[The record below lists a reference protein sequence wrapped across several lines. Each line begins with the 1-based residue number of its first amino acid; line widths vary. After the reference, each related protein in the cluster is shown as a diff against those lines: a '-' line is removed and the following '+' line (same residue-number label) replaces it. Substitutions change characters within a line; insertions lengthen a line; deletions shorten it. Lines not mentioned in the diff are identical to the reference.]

1 MADHKD
7 TQEPAVEDKG
17 EDIPEDVVTKEN
29 TSNESVEEKEDAGK
43 EDANL
48 KTVEESG
55 ANLQKVA
62 ESGANLKT
70 VEESLHQLPKLV
82 HDLSL
87 VTLICTR
94 LENLLTTLTGEGKEV
109 TEARAHVQLLVDQYR
124 KLEGIVKDFL
134 KRIRAFARHSIDE
147 IKQSSAESSGPD
159 KECVAAIVNR
169 SKDLLYKMN
178 ELEQRRSC
186 IASSSGFAK
195 EGSRKVAEKS
205 RATAEMSRTL
215 AWGAIPGLGTIAWGA
230 AGAMAGADGYESS
243 VGKIVGGIKGLGF
256 GLTGGL
262 VTGVL
267 SPVLIPAGLSVAREN
282 EALKEKSEH
291 IVNELTLATVVL
303 DTAIKNMNQCLHV
316 IVSGM
321 SKLYEAIEELENL
334 PEPELK
340 RKELARLEEGLKQ
353 LCEGGLEPL
362 CQACDEARMRVLG
375 YLGPTLQEY
384 ATGGKEAPKESE
396 EADFDIIDP
405 IELLDTPN

>member
-1 MADHKD
+1 MAGHKD
-7 TQEPAVEDKG
+7 AQESAPEDEASQFSEDAQEEVLRKRSSSTERVEKDNARNSAIDG
-17 EDIPEDVVTKEN
+17 EDT
-29 TSNESVEEKEDAGK
+29 
-43 EDANL
+43 
-48 KTVEESG
+48 
-55 ANLQKVA
+55 NLQKV
-62 ESGANLKT
+62 G
-70 VEESLHQLPKLV
+70 ESLQQLPKLV

-94 LENLLTTLTGEGKEV
+94 LENLLTSLTGEGKEV
-109 TEARAHVQLLVDQYR
+109 TEARAHVELLVGQYR

-147 IKQSSAESSGPD
+147 IKQTSVEAGPD

-169 SKDLLYKMN
+169 SKDLLYKMS

-186 IASSSGFAK
+186 IESSSGFAK

-215 AWGAIPGLGTIAWGA
+215 AWGAIPGLGTLAWGA

-267 SPVLIPAGLSVAREN
+267 SPVLIPAGLSVARER

-303 DTAIKNMNQCLHV
+303 DSAIKNISQCLHV
-316 IVSGM
+316 VVSGM
-321 SKLYEAIEELENL
+321 TQLYETIEEMENVSDT
-334 PEPELK
+334 ESQDGKKTKLK
-340 RKELARLEEGLKQ
+340 GIGEGLRKLCEEGF
-353 LCEGGLEPL
+353 EPL

-384 ATGGKEAPKESE
+384 ATERNVAPKESE
-396 EADFDIIDP
+396 EGDFDIIDP
-405 IELLDTPN
+405 IELLDTTN

>member
-1 MADHKD
+1 MADHKG
-7 TQEPAVEDKG
+7 TQESASEDETWRLG
-17 EDIPEDVVTKEN
+17 EGVFEDVVRKE
-29 TSNESVEEKEDAGK
+29 TSSTESVEKGDPDKDGMT
-43 EDANL
+43 L
-48 KTVEESG
+48 KKVEE
-55 ANLQKVA
+55 NFQ
-62 ESGANLKT
+62 
-70 VEESLHQLPKLV
+70 QLPKLV

-94 LENLLTTLTGEGKEV
+94 LENLLTSLTGEGKEV

-134 KRIRAFARHSIDE
+134 KRISAFARHSIDE
-147 IKQSSAESSGPD
+147 IKQTPVEDEPD

-186 IASSSGFAK
+186 IASTSGFAM

-205 RATAEMSRTL
+205 QATAEMSRTL
-215 AWGAIPGLGTIAWGA
+215 AWGAIPGFGTLAWGA

-243 VGKIVGGIKGLGF
+243 VGKLVGGIKGLGF

-303 DTAIKNMNQCLHV
+303 DSAIKKMNQCLHV
-316 IVSGM
+316 VVSGM
-321 SKLYEAIEELENL
+321 SKLYEKIEEIENL
-334 PEPELK
+334 SDPDSEDGKKTKLRGIGDGL
-340 RKELARLEEGLKQ
+340 RK
-353 LCEGGLEPL
+353 LCEDGFEPL

-375 YLGPTLQEY
+375 YLGPALQEH
-384 ATGGKEAPKESE
+384 ATGRKEAPKESE
-396 EADFDIIDP
+396 EGDFDIIDP
-405 IELLDTPN
+405 IELLDTTN

>member
-1 MADHKD
+1 MANHKETHDYVPEDD
-7 TQEPAVEDKG
+7 TERLG
-17 EDIPEDVVTKEN
+17 EDVHGEVIRQRSPSTECVEKDN
-29 TSNESVEEKEDAGK
+29 ARNAAMDVEEP
-43 EDANL
+43 
-48 KTVEESG
+48 
-55 ANLQKVA
+55 NLQKV
-62 ESGANLKT
+62 G
-70 VEESLHQLPKLV
+70 ESLHQLPKLV

-94 LENLLTTLTGEGKEV
+94 LENLLTSLTGEGKEV
-109 TEARAHVQLLVDQYR
+109 TEARAHVELLVDQYR

-134 KRIRAFARHSIDE
+134 KRIRAFARHSVDE
-147 IKQSSAESSGPD
+147 IKQSSGEAGPD

-186 IASSSGFAK
+186 IESSSGFAK

-215 AWGAIPGLGTIAWGA
+215 AWGAIPGLGTLAWGA

-243 VGKIVGGIKGLGF
+243 MGKIVGGIKGLGF

-267 SPVLIPAGLSVAREN
+267 SPVLIPAGLSVARER

-303 DTAIKNMNQCLHV
+303 NSAIKNINQCLHAV
-316 IVSGM
+316 VSGM
-321 SKLYEAIEELENL
+321 TKLYETIEEMENFS
-334 PEPELK
+334 ESESKDGKKTKLK
-340 RKELARLEEGLKQ
+340 GIGNGLRK
-353 LCEGGLEPL
+353 LCEDGFEPL

-384 ATGGKEAPKESE
+384 ATGRKEAPKESE

-405 IELLDTPN
+405 IELLDIAN